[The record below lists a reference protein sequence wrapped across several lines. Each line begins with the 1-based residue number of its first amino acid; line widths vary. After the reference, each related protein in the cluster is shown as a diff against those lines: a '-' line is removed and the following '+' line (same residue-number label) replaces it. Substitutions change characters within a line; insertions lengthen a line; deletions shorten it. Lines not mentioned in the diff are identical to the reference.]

1 MRDISCGKIKL
12 SLLGST
18 ILTLFILGAMP
29 FQVEAAPK
37 TDVIIFTNGDRLTGE
52 IKSLKR
58 GQLSFNTDATGTISI
73 EWDKISRIISNQYIQ
88 VETSSGSRYYG
99 QLKPVDDTSGL
110 RVVTQTGPEV
120 LDNSRVILMEP
131 IEVGR
136 ALDVLDIDLT
146 LGYNFAK
153 AGGVKQGTFGVE
165 VDYRT
170 RQRIYSVLASTTTN
184 DSNDQEQSTR
194 SNLELVYRRLRA
206 NRWYI
211 AGNLNFEQ
219 NDELGLD
226 LRRSL
231 GINAGRFMIQSN
243 SMLLDLQAGLQFSR
257 ESLVD
262 EPDDTNSIEA
272 LFGAKWDWFRYDSPE
287 LDWSTTV
294 QVIPNLS
301 DIGRVRGSFDTTLR
315 WELIKDLKWGI
326 SFYSSFDN
334 KAAEEASN
342 SDYGVNTNVS
352 YSF

>member
-1 MRDISCGKIKL
+1 
-12 SLLGST
+12 
-18 ILTLFILGAMP
+18 
-29 FQVEAAPK
+29 
-37 TDVIIFTNGDRLTGE
+37 
-52 IKSLKR
+52 
-58 GQLSFNTDATGTISI
+58 
-73 EWDKISRIISNQYIQ
+73 
-88 VETSSGSRYYG
+88 
-99 QLKPVDDTSGL
+99 
-110 RVVTQTGPEV
+110 
-120 LDNSRVILMEP
+120 
-131 IEVGR
+131 
-136 ALDVLDIDLT
+136 
-146 LGYNFAK
+146 
-153 AGGVKQGTFGVE
+153 
-165 VDYRT
+165 
-170 RQRIYSVLASTTTN
+170 VLASTTTN

-231 GINAGRFMIQSN
+231 GIKAGRFMIQSN

-272 LFGAKWDWFRYDSPE
+272 LFGAQWDWFRYDSPE

-326 SFYSSFDN
+326 SFYSSYDN